1 MTDFQPIIVTENVP
15 LLYKEGQYI
24 SSTSMFSDGTRT
36 YPPGV
41 YIDIDGARNK
51 LIVEGSGTTVI
62 DNGVSETIWNADAKL
77 SLGKV
82 TRSASVVVG
91 LESSGYSSDQ
101 VDVLIKSTDNAV
113 DKITEAMTRLSSF
126 GGEVKLLEGTYEINK
141 WVSIIHSNITLNG
154 TGMATILKVIGTNE
168 ITINAPNISFQ
179 NMTITAENESFII
192 FSYRVNSTNVNW
204 NNITFNINNPN
215 SQNRIIWFPTP
226 IPQGA
231 RLDFSNC
238 KTNVPYLTDKTSGNW
253 RNIFVDGVAEY
264 VALNNTVDFV
274 SDSTINLGTKVQ
286 IGDELTMQVNNPTY
300 AIYRTLTYRI
310 SQEYMVINNIINV
323 SPSTGNIVMFDA
335 NISSDLSNSQMHIQ
349 YVNSTLGGITPDPNF
364 KLTYISFR
372 RYSI

>member
-62 DNGVSETIWNADAKL
+62 DNGVSETIWNADTKL
-77 SLGKV
+77 SVGKV

-113 DKITEAMTRLSSF
+113 DKITEAMTNLSSI

-154 TGMATILKVIGTNE
+154 TGTATILKVIGTNE

-226 IPQGA
+226 MPQGA

-253 RNIFVDGVAEY
+253 RNIFVDGLAE
-264 VALNNTVDFV
+264 FV
-274 SDSTINLGTKVQ
+274 VL
-286 IGDELTMQVNNPTY
+286 
-300 AIYRTLTYRI
+300 
-310 SQEYMVINNIINV
+310 
-323 SPSTGNIVMFDA
+323 
-335 NISSDLSNSQMHIQ
+335 SSDLEVPVEVHVEGVVKGVQIPGYSPIAGDNIIMEMYVHNSGYFEIQ
-349 YVNSTLGGITPDPNF
+349 FTQSAIPQIYRGLVYDFNGLTGTIAIINDEISKRNIADIVTLT
-364 KLTYISFR
+364 KLVLR
-372 RYSI
+372 RKL